1 VRIRDLAAAEH
12 DAAIALWH
20 AAGLTRPWNDPR
32 ADLERA
38 VRGPSSTVLVAVP
51 DDGDGLLGT
60 VMVGHDGHRGWVYYL
75 ASAAPGH
82 GVGRA
87 LMAAAET
94 WLATSVPKVQL
105 MVRADNAA
113 ASAFYERLG
122 YRRSDATVWQRVI
135 PDDPVRPT
143 AGTLLGSQE

>member
-1 VRIRDLAAAEH
+1 MRIRDLAVDEH

-38 VRGPSSTVLVAVP
+38 LAGPSSTVLAALP

-75 ASAAPGH
+75 ASAAPRRGI
-82 GVGRA
+82 GQA
-87 LMAAAET
+87 LMAAAES
-94 WLATSVPKVQL
+94 WLSAAVPKVQL
-105 MVRADNAA
+105 MVRADNDA

-122 YRRSDATVWQRVI
+122 YRRSEVTVWQRVI
-135 PDDPVRPT
+135 RVDPLHP
-143 AGTLLGSQE
+143 GPPTLLG